1 MAKPFKTYEDLL
13 IFLQDEKNLTIE
25 NLDTARHILLKTSYF
40 SLISGYKDIFKNP
53 TTGNYIDGTTFE
65 DIYRLYQFDNELRSI
80 FLKYMLIAER
90 SVKSSLAY
98 HFSDTYG
105 EDQKEYLSTSHYMLT
120 NSTKKAF
127 KSSLEFL
134 IISFPIK
141 VITHILAI
149 IKQSTAMYRCGSWFR
164 Y

>member
-25 NLDTARHILLKTSYF
+25 NMDTARHILLKTSYF

-53 TTGNYIDGTTFE
+53 TTGNYIDGTTFD

-105 EDQKEYLSTSHYMLT
+105 EDQKE
-120 NSTKKAF
+120 
-127 KSSLEFL
+127 
-134 IISFPIK
+134 
-141 VITHILAI
+141 
-149 IKQSTAMYRCGSWFR
+149 
-164 Y
+164 